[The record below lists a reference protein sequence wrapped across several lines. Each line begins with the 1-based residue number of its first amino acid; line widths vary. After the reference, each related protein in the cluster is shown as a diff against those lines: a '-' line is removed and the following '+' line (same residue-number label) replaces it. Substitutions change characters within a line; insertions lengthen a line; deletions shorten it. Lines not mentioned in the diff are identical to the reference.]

1 MSKFI
6 VVFVVSL
13 SGVLSACTGFNS
25 NDLMHINSITSLNN
39 HVSIKRQRHFVIAP
53 ASTVALQVTLSPIAN
68 TTNDFL
74 GSRQLILNG
83 LKQHFQRVELF
94 DHKDLIS
101 DDFDFVVMVNLLN
114 LATRSGKIIDKERQ
128 VVAVQEPH
136 TLVTPNMTPMMGVV
150 EKEGAF
156 VNNRSNTLASDGG
169 RRAMPL
175 EVVDYTKEYTQQK
188 GITKAI
194 SKLRVSLAEGA
205 MTPYVPATNRSI
217 TPLQARVRLNLIDA
231 RSNRLIDV
239 VFIDAYSS
247 AIRKPSYDDFIRDII
262 NRYGNTITGM

>member
-6 VVFVVSL
+6 VVLVVSL

-25 NDLMHINSITSLNN
+25 NDLRHINSITSLNN

-53 ASTVALQVTLSPIAN
+53 ASIVALQVTLSPIAN
-68 TTNDFL
+68 TTNDAL

-83 LKQHFQRVELF
+83 LQQHFQRVKLF
-94 DHKDLIS
+94 DHNDLIG
-101 DDFDFVVMVNLLN
+101 DDFDFVVRANLVN
-114 LATRSGKIIDKERQ
+114 LATRPGQIMDKERQ
-128 VVAVQEPH
+128 VADLKESD
-136 TLVTPNMTPMMGVV
+136 TLVTHNMTMMRAV
-150 EKEGAF
+150 EKEGDF
-156 VNNRSNTLASDGG
+156 VNKRSHTLASDGG
-169 RRAMPL
+169 RRAMQL
-175 EVVDYTKEYTQQK
+175 EVVDYTKEYALQK
-188 GITKAI
+188 GVTNAP
-194 SKLRVSLAEGA
+194 SKPRVSLAEGGMA
-205 MTPYVPATNRSI
+205 PDIPVTNASI

-239 VFIDAYSS
+239 AFIDAYSS